1 MSKIVCRRTGKTKP
15 EGCPKKIMGSK
26 LKSRLKIALIAIT
39 ALPLLAILAWLVFWF
54 AVVPQIVTSRIEQAI
69 EPHWDG
75 TVEIGEIEV
84 SSAGLAL
91 VHDLRLLDS
100 AGRVHLTIP
109 KATLWLDRGPG
120 LDATLTRV
128 NLDKPELR
136 LHRVDGRFVS
146 PLRWTETENSDS
158 INLQSVNIADVIISL
173 YEPGRPPERL
183 GACSAALVRKQ
194 DSHELALS
202 FEPKIGTKLGALL
215 TIQRTGANEIEIRP
229 AQTTTALHKPFHAI
243 ITWAGSPMQSA
254 SIVWQAALADGN
266 CQGELA
272 LKFSPDKPIEYHGR
286 IALEHV
292 DLRQLS
298 QMIPMGAAGE
308 SGILSGRLEFEG
320 QGASTQSFHG
330 RGRLVVAGL
339 PSRTNSLTRGLLEI
353 VNKVKGGDGL
363 TSDLDAIFSFRGPV
377 ATIRE
382 GLLVDAIHAIKIEPG
397 GTIDLQTR
405 QIDLYVDSVHL
416 QGLSDMLVGM
426 PLMNLATIPFDKFTR
441 LHVTG
446 TWDDQKISK
455 EPVADTSEAAREV
468 LAEIS
473 RSGGSLTS
481 SIRDLFEGF
490 FSGLRPT
497 Q

>member
-1 MSKIVCRRTGKTKP
+1 MSPKIKR
-15 EGCPKKIMGSK
+15 
-26 LKSRLKIALIAIT
+26 RLKIALIAIT
-39 ALPLLAILAWLVFWF
+39 ALPVLAILAWLVFWF
-54 AVVPQIVTSRIEQAI
+54 AVVPQIVTSRIQQAI
-69 EPHWDG
+69 GPHWDG
-75 TVEIGEIEV
+75 TVEIGEIDL
-84 SSAGLAL
+84 AMTGPIGLA
-91 VHDLRLLDS
+91 DIRLLDS

-136 LHRVDGRFVS
+136 LHRVDGRLVS
-146 PLRWTETENSDS
+146 PLRWAETENSGS
-158 INLQSVNIADVIISL
+158 VNLQSVNIADVAISL
-173 YEPGRPPERL
+173 YEPGRPPDRL
-183 GACSAALVRKQ
+183 GSCSAALVRKQ

-215 TIQRTGANEIEIRP
+215 TIRRTGANEIEIRP
-229 AQTTTALHKPFHAI
+229 AQTTSATATHKPFHAI

-272 LKFSPDKPIEYHGR
+272 LQFSPPKPVEYRGQ

-292 DLRQLS
+292 DLRQLA

-308 SGILSGRLEFEG
+308 SGILSGQLEFEG
-320 QGASTQSFHG
+320 RGASTQGFHG
-330 RGRLVVAGL
+330 RGRLAVAEL
-339 PSRTNSLTRGLLEI
+339 PSRANSLTRGLLEI
-353 VNKVKGGDGL
+353 VNKVNGGDGL

-377 ATIRE
+377 ATIHE

-397 GTIDLQTR
+397 GTVDLQTR

-416 QGLSDMLVGM
+416 QGLSDVLVGV
-426 PLMNLATIPFDKFTR
+426 PLMNLATIPFDKLRR

-455 EPVADTSEAAREV
+455 EPVADISEAAREM
-468 LAEIS
+468 LAEIA

-481 SIRDLFEGF
+481 SIRGMFEWILR
-490 FSGLRPT
+490 GLRPA